1 MGNNS
6 LVNGIRFEGE
16 VLTQPVRDAIV
27 VPLRPALRE
36 SLSTRAYD
44 ALRERLRRGLVS
56 PADRLVDT
64 EIARELVVSRM
75 PVREAL
81 LQLVAEGYL
90 VSTARG
96 YRVPT
101 LTPQDVTQIFEV
113 RRLLEPRA
121 AALAARD
128 LSSDAAQRLS
138 RALAEARDAVGRG
151 DFPGLFHANVDFREA
166 WLGAVRNTRLAAT
179 ISRFIDHVQTV
190 RYGTLRDPATQHIVI
205 DGLTELHDAMLRHD
219 PVVAQDSM
227 LRFIHA
233 AERSFAAQTAQPA
246 LAA

>member
-1 MGNNS
+1 MI
-6 LVNGIRFEGE
+6 GIQLEREPSVAPVAAT
-16 VLTQPVRDAIV
+16 VLAPS
-27 VPLRPALRE
+27 RPAPRE

-44 ALRERLRRGLVS
+44 ELRERLRRGQVA
-56 PADRLVDT
+56 PDDRLVDT
-64 EIARELVVSRM
+64 EIARELEVSRM

-101 LTPQDVTQIFEV
+101 LTLQDVTEIFEV

-128 LSSDAAQRLS
+128 LQPATAQRLS
-138 RALAEARDAVGRG
+138 RALAEAREAVARG
-151 DFPGLFHANVDFREA
+151 DFSGLFHANVDFREA
-166 WLGAVRNTRLAAT
+166 WLGAVGNTRLAAT

-190 RYGTLRDPATQHIVI
+190 RYGTLRDPATQRVVI
-205 DGLTELHDAMLRHD
+205 EGLSELHDALLRHD
-219 PVVAQDSM
+219 SVVAQDSM

-233 AERSFAAQTAQPA
+233 AERSFAAQ
-246 LAA
+246 AARVSE

>member
-1 MGNNS
+1 MIDIQFDG
-6 LVNGIRFEGE
+6 G
-16 VLTQPVRDAIV
+16 VLEESALEAVVATPRPV
-27 VPLRPALRE
+27 LRE
-36 SLSTRAYD
+36 SLSSRAYD
-44 ALRERLRRGLVS
+44 ALRDRLRRGQVA
-56 PADRLVDT
+56 PDDRLVDT

-101 LTPQDVTQIFEV
+101 LTHQDVTEIFEV

-128 LSSDAAQRLS
+128 LQSDAARRLTM
-138 RALAEARDAVGRG
+138 ALAEARDAVARG
-151 DFPGLFHANVDFREA
+151 DFSGLFHANVDFREA
-166 WLGAVRNTRLAAT
+166 WLGAVQNTRLAAT

-190 RYGTLRDPATQHIVI
+190 RYGTLRDPATQQVVI

-219 PVVAQDSM
+219 SVLAQDNM

-233 AERSFAAQTAQPA
+233 AERSFAAQAARA
-246 LAA
+246 LATP

>member
-1 MGNNS
+1 MIGIQLDRAYVAEQDPL
-6 LVNGIRFEGE
+6 LV
-16 VLTQPVRDAIV
+16 
-27 VPLRPALRE
+27 RPAQRE

-44 ALRERLRRGLVS
+44 ELRERLRRGQVA
-56 PADRLVDT
+56 PDDRLVDT
-64 EIARELVVSRM
+64 EIARELEVSRM

-101 LTPQDVTQIFEV
+101 LTRQDVTEIFEV

-128 LSSDAAQRLS
+128 LLPETAQRLS
-138 RALAEARDAVGRG
+138 RALAEACDAVARG
-151 DFPGLFHANVDFREA
+151 DFSGLFHANVDFREA
-166 WLGAVRNTRLAAT
+166 WLGAVRNTRLATT

-190 RYGTLRDPATQHIVI
+190 RYGTLRDAATQQVVI
-205 DGLTELHDAMLRHD
+205 AGLTELHDAMLRHD
-219 PVVAQDSM
+219 SVVAHDSM
-227 LRFIHA
+227 LGFIHA
-233 AERSFAAQTAQPA
+233 AERSFAAQ
-246 LAA
+246 AARDPQ

>member
-1 MGNNS
+1 MI
-6 LVNGIRFEGE
+6 GIQLERENAAE
-16 VLTQPVRDAIV
+16 QDAATV
-27 VPLRPALRE
+27 AAQARPAPRE

-44 ALRERLRRGLVS
+44 ELRERLRRGQVA
-56 PADRLVDT
+56 PDDRLVDT

-101 LTPQDVTQIFEV
+101 LTRQDVTEIFEV

-128 LSSDAAQRLS
+128 LQPDAAARLS
-138 RALAEARDAVGRG
+138 RALAEARDAVARG
-151 DFPGLFHANVDFREA
+151 DFSGLFHANVDFREA
-166 WLGAVRNTRLAAT
+166 WLGAVRNTRLAST
-179 ISRFIDHVQTV
+179 ITRFIDHVQTV
-190 RYGTLRDPATQHIVI
+190 RYGTLRDAATQQVVI
-205 DGLTELHDAMLRHD
+205 AGLTELHDAMLRHD
-219 PVVAQDSM
+219 SVVAQDCM
-227 LRFIHA
+227 LAFIHS
-233 AERSFAAQTAQPA
+233 AERSFAAQ
-246 LAA
+246 AAREPQ

>member
-1 MGNNS
+1 MI
-6 LVNGIRFEGE
+6 GIQLERENAAE
-16 VLTQPVRDAIV
+16 QDAATV
-27 VPLRPALRE
+27 AAQARPAPRE

-44 ALRERLRRGLVS
+44 ELRERLRRGQVA
-56 PADRLVDT
+56 PDDRLVDT

-101 LTPQDVTQIFEV
+101 LTRQDVTEIFEV

-128 LSSDAAQRLS
+128 LQPEAAARLS
-138 RALAEARDAVGRG
+138 RALAEARDAVARG
-151 DFPGLFHANVDFREA
+151 DFSGLFHANVDFREA
-166 WLGAVRNTRLAAT
+166 WLGAVRNTRLAST
-179 ISRFIDHVQTV
+179 ITRFIDHVQTV
-190 RYGTLRDPATQHIVI
+190 RYGTLRDAATQQVVI
-205 DGLTELHDAMLRHD
+205 AGLTELHDAMLRHD
-219 PVVAQDSM
+219 SVVAQDCM
-227 LRFIHA
+227 LGFIHS
-233 AERSFAAQTAQPA
+233 AERSFAAQ
-246 LAA
+246 AAREPQ

>member
-1 MGNNS
+1 MI
-6 LVNGIRFEGE
+6 GIQLERENAAE
-16 VLTQPVRDAIV
+16 QDAATV
-27 VPLRPALRE
+27 AAQARPAPRE

-44 ALRERLRRGLVS
+44 ELRERLRRGQVA
-56 PADRLVDT
+56 PDDRLVDT

-101 LTPQDVTQIFEV
+101 LTRQDVTEIFEV

-128 LSSDAAQRLS
+128 LQPDAAARLS
-138 RALAEARDAVGRG
+138 RALAEARDAVARG
-151 DFPGLFHANVDFREA
+151 DFSGLFHANVDFREA
-166 WLGAVRNTRLAAT
+166 WLGAVRNTRLAST
-179 ISRFIDHVQTV
+179 ITRFIDHVQTV
-190 RYGTLRDPATQHIVI
+190 RYGTLRDAATQQVVI
-205 DGLTELHDAMLRHD
+205 AGLTELHDAMLRHD
-219 PVVAQDSM
+219 SVVAQDCM
-227 LRFIHA
+227 LGFIHS
-233 AERSFAAQTAQPA
+233 AERSFAAQ
-246 LAA
+246 AARDPQ

>member
-1 MGNNS
+1 MS
-6 LVNGIRFEGE
+6 IDIQFEAEKVLDAAPTLV
-16 VLTQPVRDAIV
+16 
-27 VPLRPALRE
+27 RPAVRE

-44 ALRERLRRGLVS
+44 DLRERLRRGLIA
-56 PADRLVDT
+56 PENRLVDT
-64 EIARELVVSRM
+64 EIARELDVSRM

-101 LTPQDVTQIFEV
+101 LTPADVTEIFEV

-128 LSSDAAQRLS
+128 LEPAGALRLS
-138 RALAEARDAVGRG
+138 AALAEAREAAARG

-166 WLGAVRNTRLAAT
+166 WLGAVRNTRLSST

-190 RYGTLRDPATQHIVI
+190 RYGTLRDPATQQVVI
-205 DGLTELHDAMLRHD
+205 AGLAELHDALVRHD
-219 PVVAQDSM
+219 SVLAHDSM

-233 AERSFAAQTAQPA
+233 AERSFTEQSLRAAE
-246 LAA
+246 AA

>member
-1 MGNNS
+1 MNS
-6 LVNGIRFEGE
+6 IQFEHE
-16 VLTQPVRDAIV
+16 IPVKPVDVPV
-27 VPLRPALRE
+27 VPLARPAPRE

-44 ALRERLRRGLVS
+44 ELRERLRRGQVA
-56 PADRLVDT
+56 PDDRLVDT
-64 EIARELVVSRM
+64 EIARELEVSRM

-101 LTPQDVTQIFEV
+101 LSRLDVTEIFEV

-128 LSSDAAQRLS
+128 LQPATAQRLS
-138 RALAEARDAVGRG
+138 RALAEARDAVARG
-151 DFPGLFHANVDFREA
+151 DFSGLFHANVDFREA
-166 WLGAVRNTRLAAT
+166 WLGAVQNTRLAAT

-190 RYGTLRDPATQHIVI
+190 RYGTLRDAATQQVVI
-205 DGLTELHDAMLRHD
+205 DGLSELHDAMLCHD
-219 PVVAQDSM
+219 SVLAQDSM

-233 AERSFAAQTAQPA
+233 AERSFAAQ
-246 LAA
+246 AARAPT